1 MVAGG
6 EFGMHEDTRLLNMW
20 VLGGDDRY
28 SWAVKALRKSGL
40 QAKTWGVPGC
50 PDSCVHLEEALREA
64 DLVLFGMKPF
74 HGELLKI
81 GPVEIESALLP
92 RKMKKG
98 AIVMAGD
105 VPTEIEGWL
114 QSQGIQVRSFL
125 DAESYQIANAAV
137 TAEGAIYLAMR
148 ELSRTISGGEFLVIG
163 WGRIGRFLST
173 KLQALGARVTVCAR
187 REGQWAEIESL
198 GLRPEETGH
207 YHHELGD
214 YDAVFNTVPSI
225 ILSREQAQQL
235 KPDCLLI
242 ELASQPGGFAQEIL
256 EDRNVLIA
264 RGLPGKT
271 APETAGENLAA
282 GVWACL
288 TGEGRTLE

>member
-1 MVAGG
+1 
-6 EFGMHEDTRLLNMW
+6 MHDDTRLLRMW

-28 SWAVKALRKSGL
+28 PWAVEALRKSGL
-40 QAKTWGVPGC
+40 GVKTWGVPGC
-50 PDSCVHLEEALREA
+50 EDDCVHLEEALREA
-64 DLVLFGMKPF
+64 DLILLGMKPF
-74 HGELLKI
+74 QGEVLKI
-81 GPVEIESALLP
+81 GPVEIEAALLP
-92 RKMKKG
+92 GKMKKG
-98 AIVMAGD
+98 AILMAGD
-105 VPTEIEGWL
+105 VPTDIEGWL

-125 DAESYQIANAAV
+125 DAESYQMANAAV

-148 ELSRTISGGEFLVIG
+148 ELPRTISGGDFLVIG

-173 KLQALGARVTVCAR
+173 KLQALGAKVTVSAR

-207 YHHELGD
+207 YHHGLDE
-214 YDAVFNTVPSI
+214 YDGIFNTVPA
-225 ILSREQAQQL
+225 LVLTQQQGAQL
-235 KPDCLLI
+235 KPGCLLM
-242 ELASQPGGFAQEIL
+242 ELASLPGGFAAEL
-256 EDRNVLIA
+256 MERVLVA

-271 APETAGENLAA
+271 APQTAGENLSA